1 MAGKSM
7 KIPHLRWFSLAMEL
21 LNKTINWDPPPKC
34 WENLRK
40 PYLLNNTWCSS
51 LTPPVRTSE
60 FSIAMFTQKNKKRK
74 TKYWLY
80 LLLLF
85 ITQYLV
91 VIKQLL
97 LLTINYNNNGWDVAC
112 YLLVVNWCKFPHG
125 PRHLQTLRASVA
137 LRTSNSDREIIGRS
151 CGEGCNGVCI
161 YIYIYVWTNST
172 CTDLAWRKSTF
183 NMACIYICICIVKTC
198 VYSFHRFIL
207 KPHTLQI
214 QCETQ
219 YARWQKSLRPVS
231 PSSEVHCYPSNPTR
245 MLPTRQ
251 IQGVFHRVDF
261 ES

>member
-1 MAGKSM
+1 
-7 KIPHLRWFSLAMEL
+7 MEL
-21 LNKTINWDPPPKC
+21 LNKTIKKGIHPPSVEKI
-34 WENLRK
+34 WEQHIYSTILGVVH
-40 PYLLNNTWCSS
+40 WH
-51 LTPPVRTSE
+51 PPVRTSE
-60 FSIAMFTQKNKKRK
+60 FSIAMFTQKNKKTK

-161 YIYIYVWTNST
+161 YIYIYMYGQTPHAQTLHDVNRHST
-172 CTDLAWRKSTF
+172 WHVY
-183 NMACIYICICIVKTC
+183 IY
-198 VYSFHRFIL
+198 VYMYS
-207 KPHTLQI
+207 
-214 QCETQ
+214 
-219 YARWQKSLRPVS
+219 
-231 PSSEVHCYPSNPTR
+231 
-245 MLPTRQ
+245 
-251 IQGVFHRVDF
+251 
-261 ES
+261 